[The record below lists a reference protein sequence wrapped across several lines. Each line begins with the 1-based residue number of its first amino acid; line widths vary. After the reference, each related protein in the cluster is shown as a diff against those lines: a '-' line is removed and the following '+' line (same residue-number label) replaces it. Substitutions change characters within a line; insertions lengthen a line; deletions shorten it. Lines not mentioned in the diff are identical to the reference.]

1 MDENE
6 RKRIV
11 KSIDIIVAIFLIL
24 LGILVVF
31 FSISWDKDFLNS
43 YMPLWASITTWIFLF
58 LGITIIIYGIKRMI
72 QDLIL

>member
-1 MDENE
+1 MDKKGDLNPA
-6 RKRIV
+6 
-11 KSIDIIVAIFLIL
+11 IIVGVVAALIL